1 MAAFCFIPIEV
12 GWALCYIPVALG
24 VNMLLPWGAVA
35 EWLRRGLQI
44 LVPRFKSGPRLQLL
58 KDFCRLAKNLRIFTT
73 ADLFVGLPQFLTI
86 LWIAPSVVI
95 NGFSDQLLTALAINF
110 IERSPANFV

>member
-44 LVPRFKSGPRLQLL
+44 LVPRFKSGPRLQLFSSSL
-58 KDFCRLAKNLRIFTT
+58 NQPVFV
-73 ADLFVGLPQFLTI
+73 ADCPWDIILHGGLQ
-86 LWIAPSVVI
+86 
-95 NGFSDQLLTALAINF
+95 
-110 IERSPANFV
+110 